1 MEKLQ
6 PIFGFDVNYDE
17 NGSIQVNDLP
27 NYPQEKKNSRKFFEK
42 LEQIKI
48 AESKITFPLMIK
60 DWFIV
65 VKPTNKETIMAYFKI
80 DGIKKVVEENK
91 TDLIG
96 KTTFIKP
103 EIYYP
108 PKSKYPNLIIHF
120 FQLVDDS
127 DEIIYDEFDLIDYC
141 QIYYENTKQFTKKR
155 IGDLEKYLNTQEL
168 FQIPYLPLEMVRF
181 DEMGNLLDFENHKL
195 AKNKSELPF

>member
-17 NGSIQVNDLP
+17 NGNIQVNDLP
-27 NYPQEKKNSRKFFEK
+27 NYPQEKKNAQEFFER
-42 LEQIKI
+42 LELIKI

-60 DWFIV
+60 DWFITV
-65 VKPTNKETIMAYFKI
+65 NPTNKETIMEYFKI
-80 DGIKKVVEENK
+80 EGIKKVVEENK
-91 TDLIG
+91 SDLVG
-96 KTTFIKP
+96 KTNFIKP
-103 EIYYP
+103 EIYFP

-127 DEIIYDEFDLIDYC
+127 GVIICDEYEMLEYC

-155 IGDLEKYLNTQEL
+155 IADLEKYVNTQEI

-181 DEMGNLLDFENHKL
+181 DEMGNLMDFENHIL
-195 AKNKSELPF
+195 AKNTSELPF